1 MPNMNIT
8 YKTMPQC
15 EHNKIIQLHIYK
27 VEIQKSNKV
36 QQKNEDESI
45 TLDYPLWKTDKY

>member
-15 EHNKIIQLHIYK
+15 EHNKIIQLHIYT
-27 VEIQKSNKV
+27 VEIQKSNKE
-36 QQKNEDESI
+36 QQKNEEGKHYSR
-45 TLDYPLWKTDKY
+45 LSPLENRS